1 VLAFKA
7 SRDKARKA
15 SLRALARATE
25 AAAGYEAERE

>member
-15 SLRALARATE
+15 SLRALTRATE
-25 AAAGYEAERE
+25 AAGGYEAERE